1 MIVSDLACLIESVYA
16 LRLDVNSLQ
25 LKCRETMPSRRPVK
39 RLGFRMAVLFG
50 PSWDVNE
57 LTKGDIRKRIDSAPN
72 FLRVGVCGLA
82 GANLA

>member
-1 MIVSDLACLIESVYA
+1 MIVSDLACLIDSVYA

-50 PSWDVNE
+50 RHGTSM
-57 LTKGDIRKRIDSAPN
+57 S
-72 FLRVGVCGLA
+72 
-82 GANLA
+82 